1 MTDGQ
6 ETVDM
11 VQRAFPTLAKYPA
24 GRIDFE
30 VSDLAP
36 ANPNPSGPQ
45 QYPPPRIE
53 WSKVMDEAWP
63 QFKRKPPSRIRVTV
77 RDAPGDEGKREC
89 HVIMAR
95 AGQIS

>member
-1 MTDGQ
+1 MQTKAVQLTRQ

-24 GRIDFE
+24 GRIAFE
-30 VSDLAP
+30 VSEIAP
-36 ANPNPSGPQ
+36 SNPNPNTPQ

-53 WSKVMDEAWP
+53 WAKVMDEAWP

-77 RDAPGDEGKREC
+77 RDAPGDEERRES
-89 HVIMAR
+89 HL
-95 AGQIS
+95 